1 MSLVKYNAMLKVI
14 EHNSITKAA
23 EEIGYTQSGI
33 SYMVKT
39 LENEFGFPLL
49 IRSKEGVIPT
59 ENALRLKPVLQKMV
73 DTQQE
78 LENVIQELK
87 HASLGTI
94 RIGSYNSMLLT
105 WLPQILK
112 KFYQKFP
119 DVDVKLVEGMDP
131 ELVSMLKNGSI
142 DIAFTANTAP
152 EGFKFMKLA
161 SDPFQVIVPKDHPL
175 AEKDSVTL
183 ADVARYKLVLPNE
196 NYYNWLTNYLD
207 THDSAGTHF
216 SYQLKDSTAIISMVA
231 NDLAIT
237 ILPKRSLSALPENV
251 VVKDFNEKYSR
262 VLGITYPD
270 NKQMSSIISAFLT
283 TAKEVVNKKDL

>member
-59 ENALRLKPVLQKMV
+59 ENAQRLKPVLQKMV
-73 DTQQE
+73 DTQAE
-78 LENVIQELK
+78 LEAVIQELK

-112 KFYQKFP
+112 RFYQKFP
-119 DVDVKLVEGMDP
+119 DVDVKLVEGMDS
-131 ELVSMLKNGSI
+131 ELTDMLKNGTI

-152 EGFKFMKLA
+152 EGFKFMKLS
-161 SDPFQVIVPKDHPL
+161 SDPFQVILPAGHEL
-175 AEKDSVTL
+175 AAKKTVTL
-183 ADVARYKLVLPNE
+183 ADVAKYKLVLPNE
-196 NYYNWLTNYLD
+196 TYNNWITNYLD
-207 THDSAGTHF
+207 SHQFAGSYF
-216 SYQLKDSTAIISMVA
+216 SYELKDSSAFVSMVA

-237 ILPKRSLSALPENV
+237 ILPKRSLSALPPTV
-251 VVKDFNEKYSR
+251 VVKDFSENYSR

-270 NKQMSSIISAFLT
+270 NREMSSIISAFLT
-283 TAKEVVNKKDL
+283 TAKEVVSKQEL

>member
-73 DTQQE
+73 DTQEE
-78 LENVIQELK
+78 LESLIQDLK
-87 HASLGTI
+87 HAALGTI

-131 ELVSMLKNGSI
+131 ELVEMLKNGTI

-161 SDPFQVIVPKDHPL
+161 SDPFQLIVPKGHDL
-175 AEKDSVTL
+175 ASKEKVTL
-183 ADVARYKLVLPNE
+183 DDVARYKLVLPNE
-196 NYYNWLTNYLD
+196 NYFNWITNYLD
-207 THDSAGTHF
+207 THNATGPQF

-237 ILPKRSLSALPENV
+237 ILPKRSLSAVPDNV
-251 VVKDFNEKYSR
+251 VVKDFSENYSR
-262 VLGITYPD
+262 VLGITYP
-270 NKQMSSIISAFLT
+270 
-283 TAKEVVNKKDL
+283 

>member
-73 DTQQE
+73 DTQRE
-78 LENVIQELK
+78 LEETIQELK
-87 HASLGTI
+87 HSSLGAI

-131 ELVSMLKNGSI
+131 ELVEMLKNGSI

-161 SDPFQVIVPKDHPL
+161 SDPFQVIVPKGHEL
-175 AEKDSVTL
+175 AEKDSISL

-216 SYQLKDSTAIISMVA
+216 SYHLKDSTAIISMVA

-237 ILPKRSLSALPENV
+237 ILPKRSLSALPDNV
-251 VVKDFNEKYSR
+251 VVRDFSENYSR

-270 NKQMSSIISAFLT
+270 HKQMSSIISAFMA
-283 TAKEVVNKKDL
+283 TAKEVVNKKEL

>member
-59 ENALRLKPVLQKMV
+59 ENALRLKPVLQKLV
-73 DTQQE
+73 DTQEE
-78 LENVIQELK
+78 LENLIQDLK
-87 HASLGTI
+87 HAALGTI

-131 ELVSMLKNGSI
+131 ELVDMLKNGTI

-161 SDPFQVIVPKDHPL
+161 SDPFKLIVPKGHDL
-175 AEKDSVTL
+175 ASKESVTL
-183 ADVARYKLVLPNE
+183 DDVARYKLVLPNE
-196 NYYNWLTNYLD
+196 NYFNWITNYLD
-207 THDSAGTHF
+207 THKAAGPQF

-237 ILPKRSLSALPENV
+237 ILPQRSLSALPENV
-251 VVKDFNEKYSR
+251 VVKDFSENYSR

-283 TAKEVVNKKDL
+283 TAKEVVNKKEL

>member
-59 ENALRLKPVLQKMV
+59 ENALRLKPVLQKLV
-73 DTQQE
+73 DTQEE
-78 LENVIQELK
+78 LENLIQDLK
-87 HASLGTI
+87 HAALGTI

-131 ELVSMLKNGSI
+131 ELVDMLKNGTI

-161 SDPFQVIVPKDHPL
+161 SDPFKLIVPKGHEL
-175 AEKDSVTL
+175 ASKESITL
-183 ADVARYKLVLPNE
+183 DDVARYKLVLPNE
-196 NYYNWLTNYLD
+196 NYFNWITNYLD
-207 THDSAGTHF
+207 TNKVAGPQF

-237 ILPKRSLSALPENV
+237 ILPQKSLSALPENV
-251 VVKDFNEKYSR
+251 VVKDFSENYSR

-283 TAKEVVNKKDL
+283 TAKEVVNKKEL

>member
-251 VVKDFNEKYSR
+251 VVKDFNENYSR